1 MFSRIGKTLNIVFWV
16 FIVTPVAVVITTP
29 YVIFFDGF
37 YEWWDRLRWTV
48 LPSLQQQL
56 RILQQTWCNASS
68 KA

>member
-37 YEWWDRLRWTV
+37 YEWRDRMRWIV
-48 LPSLQQQL
+48 LPTLQQQIN
-56 RILQQTWCNASS
+56 ILKQTWCNA
-68 KA
+68 